1 VPRVADMA
9 TLLLA
14 TTTLAALAP
23 PLSRALK
30 QKQALIVDVVDEGP
44 VEALD
49 LEDFSE
55 MARDAGAAA
64 LLLPPSLLPAVA
76 AEQRGAAGNFPG
88 PVPLIARADAN
99 ADLAALKSAGA
110 CAVALPEEALAA
122 DVAAAAAAEG
132 LEVLAWARGGD
143 AYAAAAAAGVA
154 AVVCDADA
162 AAAAADDGVAVL
174 GDWEG
179 DADELDALREAGFGP
194 LLLRDG
200 CDGSVGDGRYRCE
213 ALIKASKS
221 KRSKLLSGSMFG
233 VSENDGPEKRNPR
246 MWAQSKR
253 QAKEIMHES
262 AASRGLPPPKLKK

>member
-1 VPRVADMA
+1 MA

-88 PVPLIARADAN
+88 PVPLIARVDPD

-122 DVAAAAAAEG
+122 DVAAAAAAEAG
-132 LEVLAWARGGD
+132 GARVGARRRRVRGGRRG
-143 AYAAAAAAGVA
+143 GVA

-162 AAAAADDGVAVL
+162 AAAAADAGVAVL

>member
-1 VPRVADMA
+1 MPRVDMA

-122 DVAAAAAAEG
+122 DVAAAAASEG

-143 AYAAAAAAGVA
+143 AY
-154 AVVCDADA
+154 A